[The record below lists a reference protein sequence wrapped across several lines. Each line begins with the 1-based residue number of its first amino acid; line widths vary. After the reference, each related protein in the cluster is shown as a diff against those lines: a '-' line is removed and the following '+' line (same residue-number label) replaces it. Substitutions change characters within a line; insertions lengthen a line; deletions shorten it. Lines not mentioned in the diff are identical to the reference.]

1 MNNTPKLES
10 RNIILRQPIREDIVE
25 RQKLGLNKECV
36 TMCGGNTS
44 NFGVFTLEDAIKW
57 HDRLIQ
63 HPCKW
68 IIEYEGKCIGTVGLR
83 PYLEDK
89 KAKFAIEIYDSN
101 IYGRGIGTTVTK
113 MVLKYAFEVLDYHK
127 VFLRVLDYNT
137 RAIKCYEKCGFIKEG
152 IDREGALING
162 IYCSDIYMGILKSEY
177 ILSVE

>member
-1 MNNTPKLES
+1 MNNAPKLES
-10 RNIILRQPIREDIVE
+10 RNIILRQPIREDIGE

-57 HDRLIQ
+57 HERLIQ

-83 PYLEDK
+83 PYIEDN

-101 IYGRGIGTTVTK
+101 FMARLGTTSLHRCK
-113 MVLKYAFEVLDYHK
+113 HIRGYSF
-127 VFLRVLDYNT
+127 
-137 RAIKCYEKCGFIKEG
+137 
-152 IDREGALING
+152 REGSG
-162 IYCSDIYMGILKSEY
+162 TSESGM
-177 ILSVE
+177 LSERSAQEIASKIQFKRPVA